1 MLCVCYMRMLMSSN
15 DSYCEKSLTSKLPSV
30 SLCDYK
36 QLCLSDFLL
45 SDILKDIQY

>member
-15 DSYCEKSLTSKLPSV
+15 DIYCEKILSSKLPV
-30 SLCDYK
+30 SLCDDK

-45 SDILKDIQY
+45 SDILKDIEY

>member
-15 DSYCEKSLTSKLPSV
+15 ENYCEKSLTSKLPSL
-30 SLCDYK
+30 SLCDDK